1 MSKRATVLGRTRRN
15 FFTGL
20 AVVLPVI
27 ISIGVALWLFNQA
40 VAVSD
45 ILLFPF
51 QYRPGHWTLSDIW
64 KDAIDGK
71 PGSESVLGGWKVI
84 AILEAVTLTGLLGF
98 LTRYYIGKKLV
109 QLMDYILLNVPLLGK
124 IYGTVKQVNQA
135 FAGENKSN
143 FKQVVMV
150 EFPRKG
156 LYSVGFVTAEQAK
169 TDEGES
175 IISIFVPTTPNP
187 TTGFLLVLPESKVVK
202 LDMSVADGIKYIVSL
217 GAVPP
222 ENASGVQAAFKA
234 QAARMLAD
242 G

>member
-1 MSKRATVLGRTRRN
+1 MSKGATLLGRTRRN

-51 QYRPGHWTLSDIW
+51 RFIPGIELSDIW
-64 KDAIDGK
+64 KDGK
-71 PGSESVLGGWKVI
+71 PGTDLYFEWKVV
-84 AILEAVTLTGLLGF
+84 AILEAVVLTGLLGF

-109 QLMDYILLNVPLLGK
+109 QLMDYVLLNVPLLGK

-135 FAGENKSN
+135 FTSEKKSS
-143 FKQVVMV
+143 FQQVIMV

-156 LYSVGFVTAEQAK
+156 LYSVGFLTAEQVK

-187 TTGFLLVLPESKVVK
+187 TTGFLLLLPESKVVK
-202 LDMSVADGIKYIVSL
+202 LDMSVAEGIKYIVSL

-222 ENASGVQAAFKA
+222 ENASGVQTAFKA

>member
-1 MSKRATVLGRTRRN
+1 MSKRVTLLGRSRRN

-51 QYRPGHWTLSDIW
+51 KYIPGLELEHIW
-64 KDAIDGK
+64 KDAVDGQ
-71 PGSESVLGGWKVI
+71 PGKELYWWWKVV
-84 AILEAVTLTGLLGF
+84 AILEAVILTGMLGF
-98 LTRYYIGKKLV
+98 LTRYYVGKKLV
-109 QLMDYILLNVPLLGK
+109 QLMDYVMLNVPLLGK

-135 FAGENKSN
+135 FTSEKKSS

-156 LYSVGFVTAEQAK
+156 LFSVGFVTAEQVK

-222 ENASGVQAAFKA
+222 ENAGGVQAAFKA
-234 QAARMLAD
+234 EAARMLSD

>member
-1 MSKRATVLGRTRRN
+1 MSKRVTLLGRSRRN

-45 ILLFPF
+45 ILLYPF
-51 QYRPGHWTLSDIW
+51 RFIPGLELSDFW
-64 KDAIDGK
+64 KDG
-71 PGSESVLGGWKVI
+71 PGSDLYFGWKVV
-84 AILEAVTLTGLLGF
+84 AILEAVILTGLLGF
-98 LTRYYIGKKLV
+98 LTRYYVGKKLV
-109 QLMDYILLNVPLLGK
+109 QLMDYVLMNVPLLGK

-135 FAGENKSN
+135 FTSEKKSS

-156 LYSVGFVTAEQAK
+156 LFSVGFVTAEQVK

-222 ENASGVQAAFKA
+222 ENAGGVQAAFKA
-234 QAARMLAD
+234 QAARMLSD

>member
-1 MSKRATVLGRTRRN
+1 MSKGATLLGRTRRN

-51 QYRPGHWTLSDIW
+51 KYVPGLEAEYIW
-64 KDAIDGK
+64 KDAIDGQ
-71 PGSESVLGGWKVI
+71 PGKELYWWWEVV
-84 AILEAVTLTGLLGF
+84 AILEAVVLTGLLGF

-109 QLMDYILLNVPLLGK
+109 QLMDYVLLNVPLLGK

-135 FAGENKSN
+135 FTSEKKSS
-143 FKQVVMV
+143 FQQVIMV

-156 LYSVGFVTAEQAK
+156 LYSVGFVTAEQVK

-202 LDMSVADGIKYIVSL
+202 LDMSVAEGIKYIVSL

-222 ENASGVQAAFKA
+222 ENASGIQAAFKS

>member
-51 QYRPGHWTLSDIW
+51 RFVPGIELSDIW
-64 KDAIDGK
+64 KDGK
-71 PGSESVLGGWKVI
+71 PGTDLYFGWKVV
-84 AILEAVTLTGLLGF
+84 AILEAVVLTGLLGF

-109 QLMDYILLNVPLLGK
+109 QLMDYVLLNVPLLGK

-135 FAGENKSN
+135 FTSEKKSS
-143 FKQVVMV
+143 FQQVIMV

-156 LYSVGFVTAEQAK
+156 LYSVGFLTAEQVK

-222 ENASGVQAAFKA
+222 ENASGIQAAFKS

>member
-1 MSKRATVLGRTRRN
+1 MSKGATLLGRTRRN

-51 QYRPGHWTLSDIW
+51 RFIPGIELSDIW
-64 KDAIDGK
+64 KDGK
-71 PGSESVLGGWKVI
+71 PGTDLFFEWKVV
-84 AILEAVTLTGLLGF
+84 AILEAVVLTGLLGF

-109 QLMDYILLNVPLLGK
+109 QLMDYVLLNVPLLGK

-135 FAGENKSN
+135 FTSEKKSS
-143 FKQVVMV
+143 FQQVIMV

-156 LYSVGFVTAEQAK
+156 LYSVGFVTAEQVK

-187 TTGFLLVLPESKVVK
+187 TTGFLLLLPESKVVK
-202 LDMSVADGIKYIVSL
+202 LDMSVAEGIKYIVSL

-222 ENASGVQAAFKA
+222 ENASGIQAAFKS

>member
-1 MSKRATVLGRTRRN
+1 MSKRATLIGRTRRN

-51 QYRPGHWTLSDIW
+51 PFVPGIELSDIW
-64 KDAIDGK
+64 KGGE
-71 PGSESVLGGWKVI
+71 PGSDLYFAWKVV

-135 FAGENKSN
+135 FTSENKSS
-143 FKQVVMV
+143 FKQVIMV

-156 LYSVGFVTAEQAK
+156 LFSVGFVTAEQVK

-222 ENASGVQAAFKA
+222 ENASGIQAAFKA
-234 QAARMLAD
+234 QAARMLTD

>member
-1 MSKRATVLGRTRRN
+1 MSKRATLLGRTRRN

-51 QYRPGHWTLSDIW
+51 RFIPGIELSDIW
-64 KDAIDGK
+64 KDGK
-71 PGSESVLGGWKVI
+71 PGTDLHFRWKVV
-84 AILEAVTLTGLLGF
+84 AILEAVVLTGLLGF

-109 QLMDYILLNVPLLGK
+109 QLMDYVLLNVPLLGK

-135 FAGENKSN
+135 FTSEKKSS
-143 FKQVVMV
+143 FQQVIMV

-156 LYSVGFVTAEQAK
+156 LYSVGFLTAEQVK

-187 TTGFLLVLPESKVVK
+187 TTGFLLVLPESKVGK
-202 LDMSVADGIKYIVSL
+202 LDMSGADGIKYIVSL

-234 QAARMLAD
+234 EAARMLAD

>member
-1 MSKRATVLGRTRRN
+1 
-15 FFTGL
+15 
-20 AVVLPVI
+20 
-27 ISIGVALWLFNQA
+27 
-40 VAVSD
+40 
-45 ILLFPF
+45 
-51 QYRPGHWTLSDIW
+51 
-64 KDAIDGK
+64 
-71 PGSESVLGGWKVI
+71 
-84 AILEAVTLTGLLGF
+84 

-156 LYSVGFVTAEQAK
+156 LHSVGFVTAEQVK

-222 ENASGVQAAFKA
+222 ENASGIQAAFKS

>member
-1 MSKRATVLGRTRRN
+1 MSKRVTLLGRSRRN

-45 ILLFPF
+45 ILLYPF
-51 QYRPGHWTLSDIW
+51 QFILGLELNDIW
-64 KDAIDGK
+64 KDG
-71 PGSESVLGGWKVI
+71 PGSDLYFGWKVV
-84 AILEAVTLTGLLGF
+84 AILEAVILTGLLGF
-98 LTRYYIGKKLV
+98 LTRYYVGKKLV
-109 QLMDYILLNVPLLGK
+109 QLMDYVMLNVPLLGK

-135 FAGENKSN
+135 FTSEKKSS

-156 LYSVGFVTAEQAK
+156 LFSVGFVTAEQVK

-222 ENASGVQAAFKA
+222 ENAGGVQAAFKA
-234 QAARMLAD
+234 QAARMLSD

>member
-1 MSKRATVLGRTRRN
+1 MSKRATLLGRTRRN

-51 QYRPGHWTLSDIW
+51 NHIIPGLEVEHIW
-64 KDAIDGK
+64 KDAVDGQ
-71 PGSESVLGGWKVI
+71 PGKELYWWWKVV
-84 AILEAVTLTGLLGF
+84 AILEAVILTGLLGF
-98 LTRYYIGKKLV
+98 LTRYYVGKKLV
-109 QLMDYILLNVPLLGK
+109 QLMDYVMLNVPLLGK

-135 FAGENKSN
+135 FTSEKKSS

-156 LYSVGFVTAEQAK
+156 LFSVGFVTAEQVK

-222 ENASGVQAAFKA
+222 ENAGGVQAAFKA
-234 QAARMLAD
+234 EAARMLSD

>member
-1 MSKRATVLGRTRRN
+1 MDFVDVAKTTFAAREFTDEPVPDDVL
-15 FFTGL
+15 
-20 AVVLPVI
+20 
-27 ISIGVALWLFNQA
+27 
-40 VAVSD
+40 
-45 ILLFPF
+45 
-51 QYRPGHWTLSDIW
+51 YRIFDTARFAPNG
-64 KDAIDGK
+64 GNRQ
-71 PGSESVLGGWKVI
+71 GWKVV
-84 AILEAVTLTGLLGF
+84 AVLEAVILTGLLGY
-98 LTRYYIGKKLV
+98 LTRYYVGKKLV
-109 QLMDYILLNVPLLGK
+109 QLMDYVMLNVPLLGK

-135 FAGENKSN
+135 FASENKSS

-156 LYSVGFVTAEQAK
+156 LNSVGFVTAEQVK

-202 LDMSVADGIKYIVSL
+202 LDMSVADGIKFIVSL

-234 QAARMLAD
+234 ESANMLSN

>member
-1 MSKRATVLGRTRRN
+1 MSKQKKTIFRRGRRN

-27 ISIGVALWLFNQA
+27 ISIGIALWLFNKA
-40 VAVSD
+40 VDVSD
-45 ILLFPF
+45 ILLYPF
-51 QYRPGHWTLSDIW
+51 RYIPGVELTDIW
-64 KDAIDGK
+64 KDATADAPGK
-71 PGSESVLGGWKVI
+71 ELFWWWKVI
-84 AILEAVTLTGLLGF
+84 AVVEAIVLTGLLGF
-98 LTRYYIGKKLV
+98 LTRYYVGKKLV
-109 QLMDYILLNVPLLGK
+109 QLVDYVILNVPLLGK

-135 FAGENKSN
+135 FTSEKKSS

-156 LYSVGFVTAEQAK
+156 LFSVGFVTAEQVR

-187 TTGFLLVLPESKVVK
+187 TTGFLLVLPESKVTL

-222 ENASGVQAAFKA
+222 ENAGGIQAAFKA
-234 QAARMLAD
+234 EAERLLAKVV
-242 G
+242 

>member
-1 MSKRATVLGRTRRN
+1 MSKRATLLGRTRRN

-51 QYRPGHWTLSDIW
+51 RFIPGIDLSDIW
-64 KDAIDGK
+64 KDGK
-71 PGSESVLGGWKVI
+71 PGTDLYFEWKVV
-84 AILEAVTLTGLLGF
+84 AILEAVVLTGLLGF

-109 QLMDYILLNVPLLGK
+109 QLMDYVLLNVPLLGK

-135 FAGENKSN
+135 FTSEKKSS
-143 FKQVVMV
+143 FQQVIMV

-156 LYSVGFVTAEQAK
+156 LYSVGFLTAEQVK

>member
-1 MSKRATVLGRTRRN
+1 MSKRATLLGRTRRN

-51 QYRPGHWTLSDIW
+51 RFIPGIDLSDIW
-64 KDAIDGK
+64 KDGK
-71 PGSESVLGGWKVI
+71 PGTDLFFEWKVV
-84 AILEAVTLTGLLGF
+84 AILEAVVLTGLLGF

-109 QLMDYILLNVPLLGK
+109 QLMDYVLLNVPLLGK

-135 FAGENKSN
+135 FTSEKKSS
-143 FKQVVMV
+143 FQQVIMV

-156 LYSVGFVTAEQAK
+156 LYSVGFLTAEQVK

-187 TTGFLLVLPESKVVK
+187 TTGFLLLLPESKVVK
-202 LDMSVADGIKYIVSL
+202 LDMSVAEGIKYIVSL

>member
-1 MSKRATVLGRTRRN
+1 MSKRATLLGRTRRN

-51 QYRPGHWTLSDIW
+51 RFIPGIDLIDIW
-64 KDAIDGK
+64 KDGK
-71 PGSESVLGGWKVI
+71 PGTDLYFEWKVV
-84 AILEAVTLTGLLGF
+84 AILEAVVLTGLLGF

-109 QLMDYILLNVPLLGK
+109 QLMDYVLLNVPLLGK

-135 FAGENKSN
+135 FTSEKKSS
-143 FKQVVMV
+143 FQQVIMV

-156 LYSVGFVTAEQAK
+156 LYSVGFLTAEQVK

-222 ENASGVQAAFKA
+222 ENASGIQAAFKS

>member
-1 MSKRATVLGRTRRN
+1 MSKRVTLLGRSRRN

-27 ISIGVALWLFNQA
+27 ISIAVALWLFNQA

-51 QYRPGHWTLSDIW
+51 KYIPGLELEHIW
-64 KDAIDGK
+64 KDAVDGQ
-71 PGSESVLGGWKVI
+71 PGKELYWWWKVV
-84 AILEAVTLTGLLGF
+84 AILEAVILTGLLGF
-98 LTRYYIGKKLV
+98 LTRYYVGKKLV
-109 QLMDYILLNVPLLGK
+109 QLMDYVMLNVPLLGK

-135 FAGENKSN
+135 FTSEKKSS

-156 LYSVGFVTAEQAK
+156 LFSVGFVTAEQVK

-222 ENASGVQAAFKA
+222 ENAGGVQAAFKA
-234 QAARMLAD
+234 EAARMLSD

>member
-1 MSKRATVLGRTRRN
+1 MSKRVTLLGRSRRN

-45 ILLFPF
+45 ILLYPF
-51 QYRPGHWTLSDIW
+51 QFILGLELNDIW
-64 KDAIDGK
+64 KDG
-71 PGSESVLGGWKVI
+71 PGSDLYFGWKVV
-84 AILEAVTLTGLLGF
+84 AILEAVILTGLLGF
-98 LTRYYIGKKLV
+98 LTRYYVGKKLV
-109 QLMDYILLNVPLLGK
+109 QLMDYVLMNVPLLGK

-135 FAGENKSN
+135 FTSEKKSS

-156 LYSVGFVTAEQAK
+156 LFSVGFVTAEQVK

-222 ENASGVQAAFKA
+222 ENAGGVQAAFKA
-234 QAARMLAD
+234 QAARMLSD

>member
-1 MSKRATVLGRTRRN
+1 MSKRATLLGRTRRN

-51 QYRPGHWTLSDIW
+51 RFIPGIDLIDIW
-64 KDAIDGK
+64 KDGK
-71 PGSESVLGGWKVI
+71 PGTDLFFEWKVV
-84 AILEAVTLTGLLGF
+84 AILEAVVLTGLLGF

-109 QLMDYILLNVPLLGK
+109 QLMDYVLLNVPLLGK

-135 FAGENKSN
+135 FTSEKKSS
-143 FKQVVMV
+143 FQQVIMV

-156 LYSVGFVTAEQAK
+156 LYSVGFVTAEQVK

-222 ENASGVQAAFKA
+222 ENASGIQAAFKS

>member
-1 MSKRATVLGRTRRN
+1 LLGRTRRN

-51 QYRPGHWTLSDIW
+51 RFIPGIELSDIW
-64 KDAIDGK
+64 KDGK
-71 PGSESVLGGWKVI
+71 PGTDLFFEWKVV
-84 AILEAVTLTGLLGF
+84 AILEAVVLTGLLGF

-109 QLMDYILLNVPLLGK
+109 QLMDYVLLNVPLLGK

-135 FAGENKSN
+135 FTSEKKSS
-143 FKQVVMV
+143 FQQVIMV

-156 LYSVGFVTAEQAK
+156 LYSVGFVTAEQVK

-187 TTGFLLVLPESKVVK
+187 TTGFLLLLPESKVVK
-202 LDMSVADGIKYIVSL
+202 LDMSVAEGIKYIVSL

-222 ENASGVQAAFKA
+222 ENASGIQAAFKS

>member
-1 MSKRATVLGRTRRN
+1 MSKRATLLGRTRRN

-51 QYRPGHWTLSDIW
+51 RFIPGIELSDIW
-64 KDAIDGK
+64 KDGK
-71 PGSESVLGGWKVI
+71 PGTDLFFEWKVV
-84 AILEAVTLTGLLGF
+84 AILEAVVLTGLLGF

-109 QLMDYILLNVPLLGK
+109 QLMDYVLLNVPLLGK

-135 FAGENKSN
+135 FTSEKKSS
-143 FKQVVMV
+143 FQQVIMV

-156 LYSVGFVTAEQAK
+156 LYSVGFLTAEQVK

-222 ENASGVQAAFKA
+222 ENASGIQAAFKS

>member
-1 MSKRATVLGRTRRN
+1 MSKGATLLGRTRRN

-51 QYRPGHWTLSDIW
+51 RFIPGIELIDIW
-64 KDAIDGK
+64 KDCM
-71 PGSESVLGGWKVI
+71 PGTDLYFGWKVV
-84 AILEAVTLTGLLGF
+84 AILEAVVLTGLLGF

-109 QLMDYILLNVPLLGK
+109 QLMDYVLLNVPLLGK

-135 FAGENKSN
+135 FTSEKKSS
-143 FKQVVMV
+143 FQQVIMV

-156 LYSVGFVTAEQAK
+156 LYSVGFVTAEQVK

-187 TTGFLLVLPESKVVK
+187 TTGFLLLLPESKVVK
-202 LDMSVADGIKYIVSL
+202 LDMSVAEGIKYIVSL

-222 ENASGVQAAFKA
+222 ENASGIQAAFKS

>member
-1 MSKRATVLGRTRRN
+1 MSKRATLLGRTRRN

-51 QYRPGHWTLSDIW
+51 RFIPGIELSDIW
-64 KDAIDGK
+64 KDGK
-71 PGSESVLGGWKVI
+71 PGTDLYFEWKVV
-84 AILEAVTLTGLLGF
+84 AILEAVVLTGLLGF

-109 QLMDYILLNVPLLGK
+109 QLMDYVLLNVPLLGK

-135 FAGENKSN
+135 FTSEKKSS
-143 FKQVVMV
+143 FQQVIMV

-156 LYSVGFVTAEQAK
+156 LYSVGFVTAEQVK

-222 ENASGVQAAFKA
+222 ENASGIQAAFKS

>member
-1 MSKRATVLGRTRRN
+1 MRKRATLLGRTRRN

-45 ILLFPF
+45 ILLYPFPF
-51 QYRPGHWTLSDIW
+51 LPGIELSDIW
-64 KDAIDGK
+64 KEGQ
-71 PGSESVLGGWKVI
+71 PGSDLYFSWKVV
-84 AILEAVTLTGLLGF
+84 AILEAVVLTGLLGF
-98 LTRYYIGKKLV
+98 LTRYYVGKKLV

-135 FAGENKSN
+135 FTSENKSN
-143 FKQVVMV
+143 FQQVIMV

-156 LYSVGFVTAEQAK
+156 LYSVGFVTAEQVK

>member
-27 ISIGVALWLFNQA
+27 ISIIVALWLFEKAGN
-40 VAVSD
+40 VSK

-51 QYRPGHWTLSDIW
+51 TYLPEIDAGSFKNGNELIW
-64 KDAIDGK
+64 YWG
-71 PGSESVLGGWKVI
+71 VV

-156 LYSVGFVTAEQAK
+156 LHSVGFVTAEQVK

-222 ENASGVQAAFKA
+222 ENASGIQAAFKS

>member
-1 MSKRATVLGRTRRN
+1 MSKQQKTRLGRARRN

-27 ISIGVALWLFNQA
+27 ISIIVALWLFEKAGN
-40 VAVSD
+40 VSK

-51 QYRPGHWTLSDIW
+51 KYIPGI
-64 KDAIDGK
+64 DADSFKNGDELVWYW
-71 PGSESVLGGWKVI
+71 GVV
-84 AILEAVTLTGLLGF
+84 AIFEAIVLTGLRGS
-98 LTRYYIGKKLV
+98 LTRYYVGKKLV
-109 QLMDYILLNVPLLGK
+109 QLMDYVLLNVPLLGK

-135 FAGENKSN
+135 FASDKKSN
-143 FKQVVMV
+143 FQQVVMV

-156 LYSVGFVTAEQAK
+156 LYSIGFMTAEQVR

-187 TTGFLLVLPESKVVK
+187 TTGFLLVLPQSKVVK

-217 GAVPP
+217 GAVAP
-222 ENASGVQAAFKA
+222 ENAGGVQAAFKA
-234 QAARMLAD
+234 EAARMLAD

>member
-51 QYRPGHWTLSDIW
+51 QFVPGIELSDIW
-64 KDAIDGK
+64 KGGK
-71 PGSESVLGGWKVI
+71 PGSDLYFGWKVI

-156 LYSVGFVTAEQAK
+156 LNSVGFVTAEQAK

>member
-1 MSKRATVLGRTRRN
+1 MRKRATLFGRTRRN

-45 ILLFPF
+45 ILLYPFPF
-51 QYRPGHWTLSDIW
+51 LPGIELSDIW
-64 KDAIDGK
+64 KEGK
-71 PGSESVLGGWKVI
+71 PGSDLYFSWKVV
-84 AILEAVTLTGLLGF
+84 AILEAVVLTGLLGF
-98 LTRYYIGKKLV
+98 LTRYYVGKKLV

-135 FAGENKSN
+135 FTSENKSN
-143 FKQVVMV
+143 FQQVIMV

-156 LYSVGFVTAEQAK
+156 LYSVGFVTAEQVK

-187 TTGFLLVLPESKVVK
+187 TTGFLLVLPERKVVK